1 MAVSRLHVI
10 YTFVILSDRKLWHIF
25 RKTEIA
31 RLWYRALK
39 FKINNIKI

>member
-1 MAVSRLHVI
+1 MAVARLYVI

-25 RKTEIA
+25 RKIEIA
-31 RLWYRALK
+31 RLWYRAFK